1 MSSFAE
7 SKVQYI
13 SSTSGEPIAFQHT
26 FGKLPGVIFLPG
38 LMSTM
43 SGTKAMALEKYC
55 EEIGHS
61 YIRFDYR
68 GHGMSGGKSHECTV
82 GMRKEDVLTI
92 LDNVG
97 EGPRILVGSS
107 LGGWVMLLVAMERPD
122 QIKGLIGVATAV
134 EYLTRQYDQLPDSSK
149 RQVESTGKWVIPS
162 EYSPSEPYILDFHV
176 IQEARKHIL
185 PESEMYPI
193 HCPVRLLHGKEDRD
207 VPYQVSIDLVG
218 KIASEDV
225 HLTLFHNGDHRL
237 SDKNKI
243 EFLTE
248 TLGNLIDQVM
258 S

>member
-1 MSSFAE
+1 MEASLLSLVPFFLPREDTVNVDCGTFRDDVITCHTCQNQNGSEMRPVRNLVFPRTTVKGVKRMSSFAE

-43 SGTKAMALEKYC
+43 SGTKATALEKYC

-97 EGPRILVGSS
+97 EG
-107 LGGWVMLLVAMERPD
+107 
-122 QIKGLIGVATAV
+122 
-134 EYLTRQYDQLPDSSK
+134 
-149 RQVESTGKWVIPS
+149 KW
-162 EYSPSEPYILDFHV
+162 
-176 IQEARKHIL
+176 
-185 PESEMYPI
+185 
-193 HCPVRLLHGKEDRD
+193 C
-207 VPYQVSIDLVG
+207 
-218 KIASEDV
+218 
-225 HLTLFHNGDHRL
+225 
-237 SDKNKI
+237 
-243 EFLTE
+243 
-248 TLGNLIDQVM
+248 
-258 S
+258 